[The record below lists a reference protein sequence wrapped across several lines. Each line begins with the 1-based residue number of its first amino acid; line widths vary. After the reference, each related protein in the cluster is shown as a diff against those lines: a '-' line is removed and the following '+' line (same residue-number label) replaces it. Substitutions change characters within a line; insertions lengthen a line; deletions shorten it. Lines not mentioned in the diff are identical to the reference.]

1 MEPIISKNRIQSL
14 GPHPEEAALLV
25 SAAVSK
31 DGRLHG
37 LACGGPSRR
46 ARKRALVRTRL
57 MDDIDTLTLNPDYR
71 EGAKAGHKEPVQGIA
86 GGEDYLRTLCNRT

>member
-1 MEPIISKNRIQSL
+1 
-14 GPHPEEAALLV
+14 
-25 SAAVSK
+25 
-31 DGRLHG
+31 
-37 LACGGPSRR
+37 
-46 ARKRALVRTRL
+46 